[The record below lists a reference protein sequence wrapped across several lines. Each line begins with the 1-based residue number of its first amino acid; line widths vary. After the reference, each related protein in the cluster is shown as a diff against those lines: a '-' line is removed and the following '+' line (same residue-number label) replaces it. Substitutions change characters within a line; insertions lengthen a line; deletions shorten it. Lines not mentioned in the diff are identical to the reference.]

1 MNLSDR
7 KKQLIAQGAVYRA
20 EALHAKLAAQ
30 GGLRAGPLLQGAAG
44 RLAAGALTLYRNRAA
59 ARLLGAGMSKGLP
72 LLASG
77 IGLLAGGGR
86 WKRGLRLALAAGGLA
101 AAVRFIARRKPST
114 AGVTSMADVAN
125 GNAAEPSA

>member
-30 GGLRAGPLLQGAAG
+30 DGLRAGPLLQGAAG

-59 ARLLGAGMSKGLP
+59 ARLLGTGMSKGLP

-86 WKRGLRLALAAGGLA
+86 WKRALRLVLAAGGLA
-101 AAVRFIARRKPST
+101 AAARFIARRKRST
-114 AGVTSMADVAN
+114 AEVDGD
-125 GNAAEPSA
+125 NAAEPGL